1 MILVVLLMH
10 SINSKISFPSR
21 RLLAEETGFF
31 VRTIDKAIKHLEEL
45 RFIKVD
51 KSKKV
56 NSYKLN
62 F

>member
-1 MILVVLLMH
+1 MH